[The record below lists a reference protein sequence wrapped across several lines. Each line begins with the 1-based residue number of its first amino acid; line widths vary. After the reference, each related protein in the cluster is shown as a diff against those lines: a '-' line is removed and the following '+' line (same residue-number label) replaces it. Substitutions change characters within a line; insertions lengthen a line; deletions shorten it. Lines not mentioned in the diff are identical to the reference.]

1 MLSPH
6 AQRQTLWALS
16 GAESTS
22 MTRRIHAFRGAFR
35 GTVFNLNGQTR
46 GFPCSGKLKKCGC
59 CFKAVHYRKKNCD
72 GLIGAFITTHTPSV
86 QQIQ

>member
-6 AQRQTLWALS
+6 AQRQTLWAQS

-35 GTVFNLNGQTR
+35 GTVFNPNGRPVVFIVPASMAEEVRMLLQ
-46 GFPCSGKLKKCGC
+46 G
-59 CFKAVHYRKKNCD
+59 
-72 GLIGAFITTHTPSV
+72 GALPEEEL
-86 QQIQ
+86 